1 MAQWDKV
8 TLHIA
13 KMRRIAALLAAAAAA
28 ACVLALVSTGKQ
40 AHRSALLSHKLSLP
54 PSSSLLREVPS
65 SSDGV
70 SSFLSSLL
78 SSLQHGKTAS
88 PDPSL
93 TAVQYK
99 MLKLSHLA
107 SVSPSDA
114 KTIAAS
120 LSQLP
125 VPPQALLD
133 YDSAFIPPYVDD
145 LDAYLDN
152 VITEVDK
159 TEIPDLNEERA
170 SPSSLTGKRRA
181 TILSSNFLESQ
192 GVFTGEQ
199 ASDDQKVK
207 AGGRESPRAR
217 NPSMY
222 LDEKRVPVHLVPD
235 NAPLRPPP
243 SPLD

>member
-1 MAQWDKV
+1 
-8 TLHIA
+8 
-13 KMRRIAALLAAAAAA
+13 
-28 ACVLALVSTGKQ
+28 
-40 AHRSALLSHKLSLP
+40 
-54 PSSSLLREVPS
+54 
-65 SSDGV
+65 
-70 SSFLSSLL
+70 
-78 SSLQHGKTAS
+78 
-88 PDPSL
+88 
-93 TAVQYK
+93 

-243 SPLD
+243 SPLDRLDKLGVNTGNPHNQWDDEQISTDGMEEPYQAGVSIVRESHSPSSNAGGINFF